1 MKFTIF
7 LLKFFLI
14 ICFAFGNFYV
24 TAKVLSSQNP
34 TDIDY
39 FKGNWTVKLRNN
51 PNQSFSWKVSEDLNQ
66 SWLHGVVE
74 QNGNKVSTDFW
85 RQNGKKI
92 ERFAFTGNSVFVRI
106 ESDGWE
112 ADKLILKGSMSD
124 RSGENKIRETI
135 TKVNERE
142 FNALWE
148 MEHSEGKWIVFG
160 DEICTK

>member
-1 MKFTIF
+1 MKPTVF
-7 LLKFFLI
+7 LVKFFVI
-14 ICFAFGNFYV
+14 FCFAFCAFYFNANV
-24 TAKVLSSQNP
+24 VSSQNP
-34 TDIDY
+34 TDIDC

-74 QNGNKVSTDFW
+74 QNGNKISTDFW

-92 ERFAFTGNSVFVRI
+92 ERFAFTGNSVFVKI
-106 ESDGWE
+106 ESEGWE

-124 RSGENKIRETI
+124 KSGENKIRETI
-135 TKVNERE
+135 TKVSERE

-148 MEHSEGKWIVFG
+148 MENSEGKWIVFG

>member
-1 MKFTIF
+1 MKLTIF
-7 LLKFFLI
+7 LVKFFVIFCL
-14 ICFAFGNFYV
+14 AFCNFYFNSNV
-24 TAKVLSSQNP
+24 VLSQNS

-51 PNQSFSWKVSEDLNQ
+51 PIQSFSWKVSEDLNQ

-74 QNGNKVSTDFW
+74 QNGSKISTDFW

-92 ERFAFTGNSVFVRI
+92 ERFAFTGNSVFVKI
-106 ESDGWE
+106 ESEGWE

-135 TKVNERE
+135 TKVSERE

-148 MEHSEGKWIVFG
+148 MENSEGKWIVFG

>member
-7 LLKFFLI
+7 LFKFFLI

-24 TAKVLSSQNP
+24 TAKVFSSHKS
-34 TDIDY
+34 TDIGC
-39 FKGNWTVKLRNN
+39 FKGIWTVKLRNN
-51 PNQSFSWKVSEDLNQ
+51 LNQSFSWKVIEDLNQ
-66 SWLHGVVE
+66 SWLNGVVE
-74 QNGNKVSTDFW
+74 QNGYKISTDFW

-92 ERFAFTGNSVFVRI
+92 ERFAFTDNSVFVKL

-124 RSGENKIRETI
+124 KSGEIVIRETI
-135 TKVNERE
+135 TKINERE

-148 MEHSEGKWIVFG
+148 MENPDGKWTVFG
-160 DEICTK
+160 DEICSK